1 MGKGVVA
8 APFLLGSFTLTM
20 ALRISTLLRCQ
31 VNFFLSHVRYAE
43 QEQYEHGLATPV
55 SAVAVS
61 FVLTIRS
68 IACGK
73 LLAPTRNRHC
83 GTARHLRAKDFRMIL
98 CGRSADNTLYCQ
110 VTAVQK
116 RRKDMF

>member
-1 MGKGVVA
+1 YSG
-8 APFLLGSFTLTM
+8 
-20 ALRISTLLRCQ
+20 
-31 VNFFLSHVRYAE
+31 HVRYAE
-43 QEQYEHGLATPV
+43 QEQYEHGPAKPI

-61 FVLTIRS
+61 FVLTIHS

-73 LLAPTRNRHC
+73 LLAPARNRHC
-83 GTARHLRAKDFRMIL
+83 GTARHLRAKDFLVNL